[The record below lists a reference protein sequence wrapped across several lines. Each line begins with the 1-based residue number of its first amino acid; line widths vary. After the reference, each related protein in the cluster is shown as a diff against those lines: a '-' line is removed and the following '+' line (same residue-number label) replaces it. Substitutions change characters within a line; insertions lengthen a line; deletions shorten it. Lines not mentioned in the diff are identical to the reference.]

1 MSSSDESDSTIAVRQ
16 FIAACLREHQAM
28 QCYVRQEELFVL
40 PISLSD
46 DKVVVVPIDAGHWEV
61 ARRKTLK
68 LKSIEEPRLHK
79 MQVRAEDLDR
89 IRLAI
94 KHSYPIHITY
104 FDESGKEIEA
114 EVDSALRE
122 DGDFLVSERAHIR
135 IQWISQASFSLPDYK
150 NEVQRRKLPTLV
162 DELVK
167 SPHHFFRQSGLFLA
181 QGLPREEYFCV
192 LQKLSTDSD
201 SNLRASA
208 ADCTRGFTTR
218 IRKTVQGKRYT
229 FLGGTQDPRI
239 FEILRALAADESP
252 NVRLKAAYA
261 LGDHLYEEARNLLGD
276 LLRDSSEEVR
286 KAAEHA
292 QARIDS
298 QRVLADECETAMNQS
313 RTQDAV
319 TPRANDG
326 A

>member
-1 MSSSDESDSTIAVRQ
+1 MSSSDKSDSTVAVRQ

-28 QCYVRQEELFVL
+28 QCYVRQEELLVL

-46 DKVVVVPIDAGHWEV
+46 DKVVVVPIDTGHWEV
-61 ARRKTLK
+61 PRRKTLQ
-68 LKSIEEPRLHK
+68 LKSIKEPRLHK

-89 IRLAI
+89 VRLAI
-94 KHSYPIHITY
+94 KHSYPIQITY

-114 EVDSALRE
+114 EVDSVLRE
-122 DGDFLVSERAHIR
+122 DGDFLASERGQIR
-135 IQWISQASFSLPDYK
+135 IHWISQVSFSLPDYK
-150 NEVQRRKLPTLV
+150 NEVQRRKLPALV

-181 QGLPREEYFCV
+181 QGLPREEYFRV
-192 LQKLSTDSD
+192 LQELSTDSD
-201 SNLRASA
+201 SNVRASA
-208 ADCTRGFTTR
+208 ADCTRGFTAR

-239 FEILRALAADESP
+239 FDILRALAADESP

-261 LGDHLYEEARNLLGD
+261 LGDHLYEEAGKLLDD

-292 QARIDS
+292 KARVDS
-298 QRVLADECETAMNQS
+298 QRALADECEMAINQS
-313 RTQDAV
+313 RTQDVVA
-319 TPRANDG
+319 PRTNDG
-326 A
+326 T